1 MGKSKELSIDL
12 KERTIDLKS
21 GTSLGAISKLLQDP
35 RSTVQTTVCTYKV
48 HGAVASPPR
57 SRSKRKLSSA
67 AERKLVRMVKGEPKK
82 QLEQVCDGLEAAGRQ
97 VSVFTVECVL
107 QQHELRG
114 CLARKKLHLK
124 GPD

>member
-1 MGKSKELSIDL
+1 MALLRHQEANANCRLL
-12 KERTIDLKS
+12 LRENWS
-21 GTSLGAISKLLQDP
+21 GW
-35 RSTVQTTVCTYKV
+35 
-48 HGAVASPPR
+48 
-57 SRSKRKLSSA
+57 SR
-67 AERKLVRMVKGEPKK
+67 VNQKK